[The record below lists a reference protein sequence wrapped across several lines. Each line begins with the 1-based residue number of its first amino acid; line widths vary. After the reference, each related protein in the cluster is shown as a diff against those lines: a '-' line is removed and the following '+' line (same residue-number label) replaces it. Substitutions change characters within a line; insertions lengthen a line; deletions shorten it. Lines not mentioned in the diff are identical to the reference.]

1 MMQINKSLKVLF
13 TLNSIFVFGA
23 SLFGPLYA
31 IYVQGLDNKIVTVSL
46 SWAVYMV
53 SSTLFMYFV
62 SRYGDRIKEKEFLL
76 AGGFLIRS
84 IAWLGY
90 LFVTN
95 VTGLIIIQVVLG
107 MGEALGTPSWNAI
120 FAKHLDGHKEIMDYS
135 NWNIINNLIVA
146 LSTVLGGVLVTYFG
160 FSVLFVAMSMLAL
173 VSFVGVLITP
183 RRVL

>member
-1 MMQINKSLKVLF
+1 MQINKSLKVLF
-13 TLNSIFVFGA
+13 TLNSIFVFGG

-46 SWAVYMV
+46 SWAVFMI
-53 SSTLFMYFV
+53 SSTFFMYFV
-62 SRYGDRIKEKEFLL
+62 SKYGDKVKEQEYLL
-76 AGGFLIRS
+76 AGGFLVRA

-95 VTGLIIIQVVLG
+95 ITGLILIQIVLG
-107 MGEALGTPSWNAI
+107 LGEALGTPAWNAI

-135 NWNIINNLIVA
+135 NWNIINNLLVA
-146 LSTVLGGVLVTYFG
+146 LSTVLGGILVTYFG
-160 FSVLFVAMSMLAL
+160 FSILFVAMSMLAL
-173 VSFVGVLITP
+173 VSFAGVLITP

>member
-1 MMQINKSLKVLF
+1 MQINKSLRTLF
-13 TLNSIFVFGA
+13 TLNSIFVFGG

-31 IYVQGLDNKIVTVSL
+31 IYVQGFDNKIVTVSL
-46 SWAVYMV
+46 SWAVFMI

-62 SRYGDRIKEKEFLL
+62 AKYGDKIKEKEYLL
-76 AGGFLIRS
+76 AGGFLVRS

-95 VTGLIIIQVVLG
+95 ITGLIIVQIILG
-107 MGEALGTPSWNAI
+107 LGEALGTPAWNAI

-135 NWNIINNLIVA
+135 NWNIINNLLVA

-160 FSVLFVAMSMLAL
+160 FSVLFLAMSMLAL
-173 VSFVGVLITP
+173 VSFVGVLMTP
-183 RRVL
+183 KRTL

>member
-1 MMQINKSLKVLF
+1 MQINKSLKTLF
-13 TLNSIFVFGA
+13 TLNSIFVFGG

-46 SWAVYMV
+46 SWAVFMI
-53 SSTLFMYFV
+53 SSTMFMYFV
-62 SRYGDRIKEKEFLL
+62 SKYGDKIKEQEYLL
-76 AGGFLIRS
+76 AGGFLVRS

-95 VTGLIIIQVVLG
+95 ITGLIIIQTVLG
-107 MGEALGTPSWNAI
+107 LGEALGTPAWNAI

-135 NWNIINNLIVA
+135 NWHILNNLLVA
-146 LSTVLGGVLVTYFG
+146 FSTVLGGILVTLFG
-160 FSVLFVAMSMLAL
+160 FDVLFLAMSMLAL
-173 VSFVGVLITP
+173 VAFVGVLITP